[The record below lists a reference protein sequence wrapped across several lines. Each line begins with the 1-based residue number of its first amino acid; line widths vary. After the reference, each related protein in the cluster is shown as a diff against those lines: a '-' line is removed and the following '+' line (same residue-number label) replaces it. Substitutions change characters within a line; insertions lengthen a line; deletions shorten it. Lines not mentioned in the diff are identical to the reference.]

1 METEELKMEIIPNTF
16 PSAKIQRVIA
26 LGKEIKKNTYK
37 LDNEL
42 VSYTNNYD
50 NITLEYINNNE
61 LYVYYRVK
69 NKEAEDFKSYIKNID
84 DDIFIDTCENFDTRP
99 LNKELLNPTDKLGE
113 EIKLFKEAVKIA
125 VIKKVEALIT
135 KYSCLK

>member
-1 METEELKMEIIPNTF
+1 MIIYFLK
-16 PSAKIQRVIA
+16 K
-26 LGKEIKKNTYK
+26 
-37 LDNEL
+37 
-42 VSYTNNYD
+42 
-50 NITLEYINNNE
+50 YINNNE